1 MKDRSNTP
9 TRTTLSQGDE
19 FLRRSQAA
27 DAGLSESDFQAHES
41 GTYYRKPKGT
51 GRRDVAVTMSRVWGR

>member
-1 MKDRSNTP
+1 MSESSNTP
-9 TRTTLSQGDE
+9 TRNTPSQADE

-41 GTYYRKPKGT
+41 GTYYRKPPGT
-51 GRRDVAVTMSRVWGR
+51 GRRDVAVTMSNFLGR